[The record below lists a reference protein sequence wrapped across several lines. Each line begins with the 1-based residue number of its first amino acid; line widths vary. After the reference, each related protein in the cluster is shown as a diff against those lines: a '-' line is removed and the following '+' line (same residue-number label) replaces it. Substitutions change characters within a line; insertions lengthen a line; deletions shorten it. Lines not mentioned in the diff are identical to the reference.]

1 MKRPRILLAD
11 DHRMFLAGLETLLKP
26 DFNIVAAVRDG
37 CALVAAAERLKPD
50 LVVADISM
58 PELDGIGATR
68 QIKAALPATKVVLLT
83 MHADTLLAREARK
96 AGASGYVL
104 KRDPPEILVAAIRLA
119 LKDKSHVAPVNNGSR
134 KADAASAPTGAGI
147 PEPGE
152 WLTSRQRELL
162 RLTAEGR
169 TLKEIAF
176 MLNISVKTVEFHKYR
191 LMRLLG
197 ARSSA
202 ELITTAI
209 RNGIVSG

>member
-26 DFNIVAAVRDG
+26 DFHVVAAVRDG
-37 CALVAAAERLKPD
+37 RVLVAVAERLKPD

-58 PELDGIGATR
+58 PELNGLEATR
-68 QIKAALPATKVVLLT
+68 HIKAALPETKVVLLT

-104 KRDPPEILVAAIRLA
+104 KRDPPEILIAALRLA
-119 LKDKSHVAPVNNGSR
+119 MKGKCYVTPVNGGPR
-134 KADAASAPTGAGI
+134 KAGAASAPHGGGN
-147 PEPGE
+147 PQLNG

-197 ARSSA
+197 ARNSA

-209 RNGIVSG
+209 RSGIVSG